1 MLKITNYDGFK
12 PLGKQKNKNK
22 IILINTFRDI
32 KSYLVSLKYRHN
44 GEYDKIPNYVI
55 TKNGEVLCLLKNSE
69 YSNLFDDKLLKYN
82 SIVIAIENLGW
93 LEKNQDRGMNI
104 NWIGDIYN
112 GEPYYKKW
120 RDYDFWDVYTEAQ
133 MNSLASL
140 CSEICDRMKI
150 NKKFI
155 GHNIKT
161 DINLKFNGILS
172 RSNIY
177 KSYTDVSPSF
187 DIKLFEKKLEND
199 RK

>member
-1 MLKITNYDGFK
+1 MNYDGFK
-12 PLGKQKNKNK
+12 PSGKQKNKNK

-32 KSYLVSLKYRHN
+32 KGYLVSLKYRHN

-55 TKNGEVLCLLKNSE
+55 TKKGEILRLLGDSG
-69 YSNLFDDKLLKYN
+69 YSNIFDDKLLKYN

-93 LEKNQDRGMNI
+93 LEKNQDRGVNI

>member
-1 MLKITNYDGFK
+1 MLKIMNYDGFK

-32 KSYLVSLKYRHN
+32 KGYLVSLKYRHN

-55 TKNGEVLCLLKNSE
+55 TKKGEILRLLGDTG

-93 LEKNQDRGMNI
+93 LEKNKDRGMNI

-120 RDYDFWDVYTEAQ
+120 RDYDFWDVYTDAQ

>member
-32 KSYLVSLKYRHN
+32 KGYLVSLKYRHN

-55 TKNGEVLCLLKNSE
+55 TKKGEILRLLGDSS

-93 LEKNQDRGMNI
+93 LEKNKDRGMNI

>member
-22 IILINTFRDI
+22 IILINTFRDV
-32 KSYLVSLKYRHN
+32 KGYLVSLKYRHN

-55 TKNGEVLCLLKNSE
+55 TKKGEILRLLGDSG
-69 YSNLFDDKLLKYN
+69 YSNLFDDKLIKYN
-82 SIVIAIENLGW
+82 SIIIAIENLGW

-120 RDYDFWDVYTEAQ
+120 RDYDFWDVYTDAQ

>member
-32 KSYLVSLKYRHN
+32 KGYLVSLKYRHN

-55 TKNGEVLCLLKNSE
+55 TKKGEILRLLGDSG
-69 YSNLFDDKLLKYN
+69 YSNLFDDKLIKYN
-82 SIVIAIENLGW
+82 SIIIAIENLGW

>member
-32 KSYLVSLKYRHN
+32 KGYLISLKYRHN

-55 TKNGEVLCLLKNSE
+55 TKKGEILRLLGDSG
-69 YSNLFDDKLLKYN
+69 YSNLFDDKLIKYN

-93 LEKNQDRGMNI
+93 LEKNKDRGMNI

-133 MNSLASL
+133 MNSLVSL

-150 NKKFI
+150 SKKFI

-161 DINLKFNGILS
+161 DISLKFNGILS

>member
-55 TKNGEVLCLLKNSE
+55 TKKGEVLCLLKNSE

-104 NWIGDIYN
+104 NWIGYIYN

>member
-1 MLKITNYDGFK
+1 MSDVIKFGKFK
-12 PLGKQKNKNK
+12 NFEKNKNK
-22 IILINTFRDI
+22 KQIILCNSFRSSE
-32 KSYLVSLKYRHN
+32 KYLNSLKYRNN
-44 GEYDKIPNYVI
+44 GDYKKVPNYFIDISGKIISLLPDDSVS
-55 TKNGEVLCLLKNSE
+55 NFFNDYEVNR
-69 YSNLFDDKLLKYN
+69 N
-82 SIVIAIENLGW
+82 SIIICLENNGWLNKTPFNLGY
-93 LEKNQDRGMNI
+93 I

>member
-32 KSYLVSLKYRHN
+32 KGYLVSLKYRHN

-55 TKNGEVLCLLKNSE
+55 TKKGEILRLLGDTG

-93 LEKNQDRGMNI
+93 LEKNQDRAMNI

-120 RDYDFWDVYTEAQ
+120 RDYDFWDVYTDAQ

-161 DINLKFNGILS
+161 DINSKFNGILS

>member
-1 MLKITNYDGFK
+1 MLKIMNYDGFN

-32 KSYLVSLKYRHN
+32 KGYLVSLKYRHN

-55 TKNGEVLCLLKNSE
+55 TKKGEILRLLGDTG

-93 LEKNQDRGMNI
+93 LEKNKDRGMNI

-161 DINLKFNGILS
+161 DISLKFNGILS

>member
-32 KSYLVSLKYRHN
+32 KGYLVSLKYRYN

-55 TKNGEVLCLLKNSE
+55 TKKGEVLRLLGDSE
-69 YSNLFDDKLLKYN
+69 YSNLFDDKLIKYN

-93 LEKNQDRGMNI
+93 LEKNQDKGVNI

-112 GEPYYKKW
+112 GDPHYKKW
-120 RDYDFWDVYTEAQ
+120 RDYDFWDVYTEVQ
-133 MNSLASL
+133 INSLALL

-161 DINLKFNGILS
+161 DINLKFNGIIS
-172 RSNIY
+172 RSNLY

>member
-32 KSYLVSLKYRHN
+32 KGYLVSLKYRHN

-55 TKNGEVLCLLKNSE
+55 TKKGEILRLLGDSG
-69 YSNLFDDKLLKYN
+69 YSNLFDDKLIKYN

-93 LEKNQDRGMNI
+93 LEKNQDRGTNI

-133 MNSLASL
+133 MNSLVSL

>member
-32 KSYLVSLKYRHN
+32 KGYLVSLKYRHN

-55 TKNGEVLCLLKNSE
+55 TKKGEILRLLGDSG
-69 YSNLFDDKLLKYN
+69 YSNLFDDKLIKYN
-82 SIVIAIENLGW
+82 SIIIAIENLGW

-120 RDYDFWDVYTEAQ
+120 RDYDFWDVYTDAQ

>member
-1 MLKITNYDGFK
+1 MLKIMNYDGFK
-12 PLGKQKNKNK
+12 PSGKQKNKNK

-32 KSYLVSLKYRHN
+32 KGYLVSLKYRHN

-55 TKNGEVLCLLKNSE
+55 TKKGEILRLLGDSG
-69 YSNLFDDKLLKYN
+69 YSNIFDDKLLKYN

-93 LEKNQDRGMNI
+93 LEKNQDRGVNI

>member
-1 MLKITNYDGFK
+1 MLKIMNYDGFK

-32 KSYLVSLKYRHN
+32 KGYLVSLKYRHN

-55 TKNGEVLCLLKNSE
+55 TKKGDILQLLGDSG
-69 YSNLFDDKLLKYN
+69 YSNMFDDKLLNYN

-93 LEKNQDRGMNI
+93 LEKNQDRGKNI

-140 CSEICDRMKI
+140 CSKICDKMKI

-161 DINLKFNGILS
+161 DISSKFNGILS

-187 DIKLFEKKLEND
+187 DIKLFEKKLDND

>member
-1 MLKITNYDGFK
+1 MLKIMNYDGFN

-32 KSYLVSLKYRHN
+32 KGYLVSLKYRHN

-55 TKNGEVLCLLKNSE
+55 TKKGEILRLLGDTG

-93 LEKNQDRGMNI
+93 LEKNKDRGMNI

>member
-1 MLKITNYDGFK
+1 MNYDGFK

-32 KSYLVSLKYRHN
+32 KGYLVSLKYRHN

-55 TKNGEVLCLLKNSE
+55 TKKGDILQLLGDSG
-69 YSNLFDDKLLKYN
+69 YSNMFDDKLLNYN

-140 CSEICDRMKI
+140 CSKICDKMKI

-161 DINLKFNGILS
+161 DISSKFNGILS

-187 DIKLFEKKLEND
+187 DIKLFEKKLDND

>member
-1 MLKITNYDGFK
+1 MLKIMNYDGFK

-55 TKNGEVLCLLKNSE
+55 TKKGEILRLLGDTG

-93 LEKNQDRGMNI
+93 LEKNKDRGMNI